1 MWIKYSR
8 VTCNF
13 CFVAEKMN
21 FLKPGNVPLF
31 SIVRYKRRDCH
42 KLKKPE
48 EKSSIILGKFKE
60 SKVFPKPGV
69 SDKAVS
75 LSNARTNI
83 LYSNLPFSV
92 PDTRQVGATRHDTDS
107 ESGNIWRRWRP

>member
-1 MWIKYSR
+1 
-8 VTCNF
+8 
-13 CFVAEKMN
+13 MN

-75 LSNARTNI
+75 LSFAIVETFNI
-83 LYSNLPFSV
+83 KFIIFS
-92 PDTRQVGATRHDTDS
+92 PQYTS
-107 ESGNIWRRWRP
+107 SGSDPS